1 MRGQQTLIWPR
12 ATTWRRTPAADER
25 AMQRAWCLGLR
36 LLLLLLMMMMLWLLR
51 LRQHGRSVWSGCR
64 LACEAD
70 ESEMA
75 A

>member
-1 MRGQQTLIWPR
+1 MRG
-12 ATTWRRTPAADER
+12 
-25 AMQRAWCLGLR
+25 AWCLDLR